1 MCQGA
6 HWWCRTPRLANR
18 STCRPLRDRDGLKEA
33 GYVDLSTDQPVTAEE
48 GRRAAGAKG
57 KPAGVP
63 KVEAEVNAAV
73 KEKEV
78 EKEDPISPLDAGF
91 SPSEEE
97 DEEHPPVNPPV
108 VTGKLAQLNGLWWAE
123 TPELW
128 RDAMNTVAKMSAISA
143 FAGVTSTR
151 AQRAAAVEQP
161 ATAEQQSTAAEQQQ
175 PAAAAVAEQQPAAT
189 AAKQQHP
196 AVTAAERQQSS
207 PRIRPGEPLVDNQD
221 WKLISS
227 EFARL
232 QSKYAR
238 VLGGPFQVDAC
249 CDAMGQNRQLST
261 FWTDCLHEQWR
272 DRIFWKGGRVAADK
286 KGAVKEWLTKWK
298 RLPHSTVSGK
308 PGRISRA
315 KGGRLEPIR
324 VFEADKERRR
334 RAPEKRRRETHKGQE
349 EQRAQLMAIGPP
361 ASTVYS
367 RSQIRAY
374 RPHLSRMQHPVRIL
388 VLFCGTRSVEQ
399 QFQRQFTQ
407 GLRDPDVSIDD
418 ILRHYASEA
427 RQDPRHTAALFLV
440 PDFPQASWRPLLREF
455 GMEIVEIIPRTDE
468 HGEPNRLF
476 TSPGEERG
484 HRPALQEL
492 PVPWPVLVVIAR
504 PQKPPSRLVT
514 RERPTAQPTVT
525 LSGAAAKVRDKT
537 GTLEPGAFL
546 RALRA
551 EHRRSGISSGLA
563 TTGAGELTV
572 LREAHE
578 APSAGHTGRDKTLD
592 RVRRRF
598 WWPRMDLDV
607 AEWVKTCVTCQQT
620 QPRQGY
626 PMGLLQPHRV
636 PSRLWEV
643 VSIDFVTGLPMT
655 QRGVNAFA
663 TFTCKLSKMLHVVPM
678 TYNDSSAEVVVRL
691 FMDAVWRL
699 HGAPMKIGCDRDPCF
714 RDAMTQEFMRLMGVK
729 LDVDLFNE
737 EILGFDVTV
746 T

>member
-238 VLGGPFQVDAC
+238 VLG
-249 CDAMGQNRQLST
+249 
-261 FWTDCLHEQWR
+261 
-272 DRIFWKGGRVAADK
+272 
-286 KGAVKEWLTKWK
+286 
-298 RLPHSTVSGK
+298 
-308 PGRISRA
+308 
-315 KGGRLEPIR
+315 
-324 VFEADKERRR
+324 
-334 RAPEKRRRETHKGQE
+334 
-349 EQRAQLMAIGPP
+349 
-361 ASTVYS
+361 
-367 RSQIRAY
+367 
-374 RPHLSRMQHPVRIL
+374 
-388 VLFCGTRSVEQ
+388 
-399 QFQRQFTQ
+399 
-407 GLRDPDVSIDD
+407 DPDVSIDD

-468 HGEPNRLF
+468 HG
-476 TSPGEERG
+476 
-484 HRPALQEL
+484 
-492 PVPWPVLVVIAR
+492 
-504 PQKPPSRLVT
+504 
-514 RERPTAQPTVT
+514 
-525 LSGAAAKVRDKT
+525 
-537 GTLEPGAFL
+537 
-546 RALRA
+546 
-551 EHRRSGISSGLA
+551 
-563 TTGAGELTV
+563 
-572 LREAHE
+572 
-578 APSAGHTGRDKTLD
+578 HTGRDKTLD

-607 AEWVKTCVTCQQT
+607 AEWVKTSVEQQFQRQFT
-620 QPRQGY
+620 QGLRGGDSRY
-626 PMGLLQPHRV
+626 P
-636 PSRLWEV
+636 
-643 VSIDFVTGLPMT
+643 
-655 QRGVNAFA
+655 
-663 TFTCKLSKMLHVVPM
+663 
-678 TYNDSSAEVVVRL
+678 AEVASH
-691 FMDAVWRL
+691 MMEDIL
-699 HGAPMKIGCDRDPCF
+699 H
-714 RDAMTQEFMRLMGVK
+714 
-729 LDVDLFNE
+729 
-737 EILGFDVTV
+737 
-746 T
+746 